1 MLEQGWIEEVETLLK
16 QQDRDKKIFTAL
28 SSIGY
33 SQIQSYLSNKMSYEE
48 MRKDIIIKTRQYAK
62 RQIKWFAKEQVD
74 LNLEMNKLDTKE
86 IIQILY
92 CLFQVII

>member
-1 MLEQGWIEEVETLLK
+1 MLEQGWIEEVKTLLK

-48 MRKDIIIKTRQYAK
+48 MREDIIIKTRQYAK
-62 RQIKWFAKEQVD
+62 RQIK
-74 LNLEMNKLDTKE
+74 KLSFVYKLKLIVFKLLKTSRRNSSRL
-86 IIQILY
+86 I
-92 CLFQVII
+92 